1 MTPHNP
7 ASTAVSRVDAIV
19 LRAADGTCERRH
31 LRAVRPHKRGFLL
44 QLEGVD
50 SMDAAE
56 ALVGRSVCV
65 RPDQLPPL
73 APNEVYHVQLIGC
86 TVRTDGG
93 EELGQVHEVISTGGH
108 DVCVVRGRGREYL
121 IPLIADVIAQLD
133 VAGHMI
139 VVRPLPGLLDP

>member
-1 MTPHNP
+1 MRPPPAPTAKWCSRSSRNRNRARMRSGGRPRPAAARSSPTAATELVEIGRIVNTHGVRGEVRMTPHNP

-73 APNEVYHVQLIGC
+73 APNE
-86 TVRTDGG
+86 
-93 EELGQVHEVISTGGH
+93 
-108 DVCVVRGRGREYL
+108 
-121 IPLIADVIAQLD
+121 
-133 VAGHMI
+133 
-139 VVRPLPGLLDP
+139 